1 MVSCD
6 DKQALTCM
14 EQEIKPWRQCGLV
27 IRYILSPSCMGC
39 LDESRVP
46 RKANRAPFLAPE
58 SGKYEK
64 FYESPHIVVSG
75 GASTFGVLCHSFA
88 FRALVSRYFLER
100 FRAFSVPSPFFTNKI
115 PNQRASLTKALE
127 SNERQ
132 FVGKSIT
139 GLNIVC

>member
-1 MVSCD
+1 MANAFT
-6 DKQALTCM
+6 ALYAL
-14 EQEIKPWRQCGLV
+14 KSRV
-27 IRYILSPSCMGC
+27 C
-39 LDESRVP
+39 LNESQVP
-46 RKANRAPFLAPE
+46 RKANRAQVFFRMG

-115 PNQRASLTKALE
+115 PNQRASLTEALE

-139 GLNIVC
+139 GLNTTVR

>member
-1 MVSCD
+1 MANAFT
-6 DKQALTCM
+6 ALYAL
-14 EQEIKPWRQCGLV
+14 KSR
-27 IRYILSPSCMGC
+27 GC
-39 LDESRVP
+39 LNESHVP
-46 RKANRAPFLAPE
+46 RKANRAPVFFRMG

-115 PNQRASLTKALE
+115 PNQRASLTEALE
-127 SNERQ
+127 SNERK